1 MRRLQE
7 IQNILQRNK
16 SLLISRFKVKNIDV
30 FGSYVRGEAKE
41 QSDINIMV
49 ELYEPIGWD
58 FIELKEYLETI
69 LEKRVDLI
77 TNEALKP
84 TIRDD
89 IFNEVV
95 YL

>member
-1 MRRLQE
+1 M
-7 IQNILQRNK
+7 
-16 SLLISRFKVKNIDV
+16 ISRFKVKNIDV

-49 ELYEPIGWD
+49 EFYEPIGWD